1 MGYLFALSLDLA
13 WRNFRRFGLTPPNP
27 ATNNFSVRLRREDT
41 SAIWAPNTEAF
52 ICDEHAACGFN
63 VDVQLSLR
71 QDHQLE
77 TAVSAGGTVARR
89 RTPITNMP

>member
-1 MGYLFALSLDLA
+1 MACIIAGC
-13 WRNFRRFGLTPPNP
+13 RNP

-63 VDVQLSLR
+63 VEVQLSLR

>member
-1 MGYLFALSLDLA
+1 NVKLY
-13 WRNFRRFGLTPPNP
+13 GLNLTGRML
-27 ATNNFSVRLRREDT
+27 SVRFCPFSLP
-41 SAIWAPNTEAF
+41 SP
-52 ICDEHAACGFN
+52 GFN
-63 VDVQLSLR
+63 VEVQLSLR